1 MSQRTTDTPA
11 NVPTVIT
18 ILQDGTTIAGK
29 VRHRG
34 EVILITDEVY
44 EASVD
49 RNGDSILE
57 LDERRQVER
66 WKRALW
72 KVGDVGATI
81 RKGHQEAQEQ
91 REDAR
96 DRDGSFDALAREW
109 EREDRLG
116 KKVSTSSRTV
126 SKVVR

>member
-1 MSQRTTDTPA
+1 MSQRTIETPA
-11 NVPTVIT
+11 NVPNVIT
-18 ILQDGTTIAGK
+18 ILQEGTTIAGK

-34 EVILITDEVY
+34 EVIEITDDLY
-44 EASVD
+44 RDTID
-49 RNGDSILE
+49 RNGDSILD

-72 KVGDVGATI
+72 KVGDHGATI
-81 RKGHQEAQEQ
+81 RKGDQEAQEQ
-91 REDAR
+91 REAAR

-109 EREDRLG
+109 EHEDRLRA
-116 KKVSTSSRTV
+116 KHATSSRTV